1 MYEEIL
7 YEVDGPVAT
16 IRFNRPDRLNAL
28 TRRML
33 AELKHALA
41 AAEKDESVIGVILT
55 GEGRGFCAGMDMQA
69 LSKLGDEGGTANRVD
84 DDYGLAADPG
94 DPAMGEDFRIT
105 YAYLL
110 SIRKPLIAAINGP
123 CAGLGFV
130 LAMLCDMR
138 FVAQE
143 AVMTA
148 SFSQRGLVAEHGIS
162 WILPRVVGP
171 SRALDILWSS
181 RKIKGAEAAEL
192 GLANRVCSADQ
203 VVAQARAYLEDLA
216 AKAAPI
222 SLMIMKQQIYR
233 HMNMPLGESMN
244 ETNRL
249 IAESTAR
256 GDFKEGVAAFVE
268 KRPPKFERIAAE

>member
-7 YEVDGPVAT
+7 YEVEGPVAT

-41 AAEKDESVIGVILT
+41 AAEADEAVIGIILT

-69 LSKLGDEGGTANRVD
+69 LSKLGAEGGTANRVD
-84 DDYGLAADPG
+84 DDYGLDADPG

-110 SIRKPLIAAINGP
+110 SIRKPLIAAVNGP

-130 LAMLCDMR
+130 LSILCDMR
-138 FVAQE
+138 FVAE
-143 AVMTA
+143 DAVMTA
-148 SFSQRGLVAEHGIS
+148 SFSQRGLIAEHGIS
-162 WILPRVVGP
+162 WILPRLVGP

-181 RKIKGAEAAEL
+181 RKIKGVEAAEM
-192 GLANRVCSADQ
+192 GLANRVCSADS
-203 VVAQARAYLEDLA
+203 VVSEARAYLEDLA
-216 AKAAPI
+216 AKAAPV

-249 IAESTAR
+249 IEESTAR
-256 GDFKEGVAAFVE
+256 DDFKEGVAAFVE
-268 KRPPKFERIAAE
+268 QRPPQFARVAAE